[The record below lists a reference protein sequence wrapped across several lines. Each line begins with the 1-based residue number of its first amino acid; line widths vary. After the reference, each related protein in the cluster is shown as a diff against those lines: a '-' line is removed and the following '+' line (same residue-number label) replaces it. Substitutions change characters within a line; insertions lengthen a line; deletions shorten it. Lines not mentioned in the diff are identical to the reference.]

1 MSSRRKTRQEA
12 GRLQG
17 GSDVA
22 VTVLASVAIALPLLF
37 YLRQHVEILR
47 YGYEIESLRERRAA
61 LVERT
66 RELSAQRLESA
77 SLERVAE
84 QAPSLGLVA
93 PEPDHV
99 LVATTGVG
107 EVARQEPAGR
117 MTARLE

>member
-1 MSSRRKTRQEA
+1 MNVMSKSRREG
-12 GRLQG
+12 GRPQG

-61 LVERT
+61 LVEQS
-66 RELSAQRLESA
+66 RELTAQRLESA
-77 SLERVAE
+77 SLERVAQ
-84 QAPSLGLVA
+84 QAPSLGLAA

-99 LVATTGVG
+99 LVATAGVG
-107 EVARQEPAGR
+107 EVGTAEPAGR
-117 MTARLE
+117 LARLE

>member
-1 MSSRRKTRQEA
+1 MSSRRKARQET
-12 GRLQG
+12 GRPQG

-37 YLRQHVEILR
+37 YMRQHVEILR

-107 EVARQEPAGR
+107 EVVNAEPAGR